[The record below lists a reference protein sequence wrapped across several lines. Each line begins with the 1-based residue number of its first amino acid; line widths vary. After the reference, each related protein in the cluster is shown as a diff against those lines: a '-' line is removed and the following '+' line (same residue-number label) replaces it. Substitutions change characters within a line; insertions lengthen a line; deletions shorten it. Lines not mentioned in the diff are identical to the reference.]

1 MNYKNDLY
9 KDLELVK
16 KYTNYIGFY
25 FRKFK
30 VKCESCVNKT
40 EKEFLK
46 YIRITS
52 DERTRHILRQ
62 GFFNV

>member
-1 MNYKNDLY
+1 MSIQD
-9 KDLELVK
+9 
-16 KYTNYIGFY
+16 IMHFSGH
-25 FRKFK
+25 
-30 VKCESCVNKT
+30 KT

-52 DERTRHILRQ
+52 DERTRHILGQ